1 MIKKWL
7 SGIGFLL
14 LILVSAALI
23 FHNSIKNWV
32 VAQNQNRYSLQKFN
46 ETTLKENA
54 KPKGNFDT
62 SGVKTV
68 NIYDVMKAKFEN
80 QAFPVIGAISY
91 PEVGINLPVF
101 NGDGDTTMLYGA
113 GTMKEG
119 QIMGQGNF
127 ALASHHVSNVIG
139 QSGAGLLFSPLV
151 NAEVGQRIYLTNK
164 DEIFEYQVQKV
175 YTVLPE
181 QGHVIS
187 DQPNQKMITLITC
200 ATDDR
205 YRIVVQGNLLQTYP
219 FDSDN
224 AKWFESK
231 FTQYRK

>member
-1 MIKKWL
+1 
-7 SGIGFLL
+7 
-14 LILVSAALI
+14 
-23 FHNSIKNWV
+23 
-32 VAQNQNRYSLQKFN
+32 
-46 ETTLKENA
+46 
-54 KPKGNFDT
+54 
-62 SGVKTV
+62 
-68 NIYDVMKAKFEN
+68 
-80 QAFPVIGAISY
+80 
-91 PEVGINLPVF
+91 
-101 NGDGDTTMLYGA
+101 
-113 GTMKEG
+113 
-119 QIMGQGNF
+119 MGQGNF

-205 YRIVVQGNLLQTYP
+205 YRIVVQGNLVQTYP

>member
-1 MIKKWL
+1 M
-7 SGIGFLL
+7 
-14 LILVSAALI
+14 V
-23 FHNSIKNWV
+23 N
-32 VAQNQNRYSLQKFN
+32 QNQSLYSLQKFN
-46 ETTLKENA
+46 EITLKENT
-54 KPKGNFDT
+54 KSKGNFNT
-62 SGVKTV
+62 SDVKTV

-91 PEVGINLPVF
+91 PDVGINLPVF
-101 NGDGDTTMLYGA
+101 NGDGDTTMLYGS

-119 QIMGQGNF
+119 QVMGQGNF

-151 NAEVGQRIYLTNK
+151 NAKVGQKIYLTNK

-175 YTVLPE
+175 YIVLPD
-181 QGHVIS
+181 QGNVIS

-205 YRIVVQGNLLQTYP
+205 YRIVVQGDLVETCP